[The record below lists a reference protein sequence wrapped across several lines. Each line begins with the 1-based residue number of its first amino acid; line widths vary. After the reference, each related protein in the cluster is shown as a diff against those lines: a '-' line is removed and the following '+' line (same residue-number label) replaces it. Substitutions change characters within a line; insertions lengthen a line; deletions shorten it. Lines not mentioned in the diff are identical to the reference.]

1 MTGMMILAAI
11 GAGLG
16 VFAIIIYFLPSQPDL
31 RQVVTRQS
39 TVSSSA
45 IEAPAP
51 DRQSGRPADPTAE
64 GIELSSSDRA
74 AAKVGM
80 RASATLRALPFVKI
94 PVSDLYVIRK
104 PVSVFLGEKVLM
116 SVIGLV
122 GPMFVTAALALVG
135 ISLPVAVP
143 AVVALFL
150 AAVLFFVPD
159 SDVQSTAARAR
170 VEFRH
175 ALSVYVDLVAM
186 SRRAGV
192 GATQALEEA
201 AIVGDSWVVR
211 RIDEVL
217 QEAARLGRPPWD
229 ALKQLATRLEV
240 QDLADLADI
249 MTLSGEYGTASE
261 DALRAKSKSLRNSIS
276 SESAGEAKSVTEQLA
291 LPTSAMAFT
300 FMIIL
305 FIPPLIR
312 LAFS

>member
-16 VFAIIIYFLPSQPDL
+16 VFSVIVYFLPSQPDL

-39 TVSSSA
+39 TVSSSV
-45 IEAPAP
+45 IEAPAQ
-51 DRQSGRPADPTAE
+51 DRPGGRPVDPTAE
-64 GIELSSSDRA
+64 GIELTSSDQA

-80 RASATLRALPFVKI
+80 RASATLQALPFVKI

-122 GPMFVTAALALVG
+122 GPMFVTGALALVG

-159 SDVQSTAARAR
+159 SDVQSTAAKAR

>member
-1 MTGMMILAAI
+1 
-11 GAGLG
+11 
-16 VFAIIIYFLPSQPDL
+16 
-31 RQVVTRQS
+31 
-39 TVSSSA
+39 
-45 IEAPAP
+45 
-51 DRQSGRPADPTAE
+51 
-64 GIELSSSDRA
+64 
-74 AAKVGM
+74 M
-80 RASATLRALPFVKI
+80 RASATLQALPFVKI

-122 GPMFVTAALALVG
+122 GPMFVTGALALVG

-159 SDVQSTAARAR
+159 SDVQSTAAKAR

>member
-16 VFAIIIYFLPSQPDL
+16 VFSIVVYFLPSQPDL

-39 TVSSSA
+39 TVSSSV
-45 IEAPAP
+45 IEAPAQ
-51 DRQSGRPADPTAE
+51 DRPGGRPVDPTAE
-64 GIELSSSDRA
+64 GIELTSSDQA

-80 RASATLRALPFVKI
+80 RASATLQALPFVKI

-122 GPMFVTAALALVG
+122 GPMLVTGALALVG

-159 SDVQSTAARAR
+159 SDVQSTAAKAR

>member
-16 VFAIIIYFLPSQPDL
+16 VFSIVVYFLPSQPDL

-39 TVSSSA
+39 TVSSSV
-45 IEAPAP
+45 IEAPAQ
-51 DRQSGRPADPTAE
+51 DRPGGRPVDPTAE
-64 GIELSSSDRA
+64 GIELTSSDQA

-80 RASATLRALPFVKI
+80 RASSTLQALPFVKI

-122 GPMFVTAALALVG
+122 GPMFVTGALALVG

-159 SDVQSTAARAR
+159 SDVQSTAAKAR

>member
-1 MTGMMILAAI
+1 MTSAMILAAI

-16 VFAIIIYFLPSQPDL
+16 LFAIVLSFLPAQPDL
-31 RQVVTRQS
+31 REVIARQS
-39 TVSSSA
+39 TVSTSV
-45 IEAPAP
+45 IDAPAP
-51 DRQSGRPADPTAE
+51 DRPDKTPADPTAE
-64 GIELSSSDRA
+64 GIELSSSDQA
-74 AAKVGM
+74 ASKVGL
-80 RASATLRALPFVKI
+80 RFASTLQALPFVTI
-94 PVSDLYVIRK
+94 PVSDLYVLRK
-104 PVSVFLGEKVLM
+104 PVSVFLGEKVLL
-116 SVIGLV
+116 SVIGLI
-122 GPMFVTAALALVG
+122 GPAFVAGALALLG
-135 ISLPVAVP
+135 IPLPTPATIVA
-143 AVVALFL
+143 ALFL
-150 AAVLFFVPD
+150 AGVLFFVPD
-159 SDVQSTAARAR
+159 SDVQNSAAKAR

-229 ALKQLATRLEV
+229 ALKRLSSRLEV

-261 DALRAKSKSLRNSIS
+261 DALRAKSKSLRNAIS
-276 SESAGEAKSVTEQLA
+276 SESAGEAKSVTERLA

>member
-16 VFAIIIYFLPSQPDL
+16 LFAIIVYFLPSQPDL
-31 RQVVTRQS
+31 RQVVSRQA
-39 TVSSSA
+39 TVSTSV
-45 IEAPAP
+45 IETPTP
-51 DRQSGRPADPTAE
+51 GREGGQPTDPTAE
-64 GIELSSSDRA
+64 GIELSSSDQA
-74 AAKVGM
+74 ASTVGL
-80 RASATLRALPFVKI
+80 RLAGTLQALPFVKI
-94 PVSDLYVIRK
+94 PTSDLYVIRK
-104 PVSVFLGEKVLM
+104 PVSVFLGEKALM
-116 SVIGLV
+116 AVIGLV
-122 GPMFVTAALALVG
+122 APMLVTGALAIVG
-135 ISLPVAVP
+135 ISLPIPAI
-143 AVVALFL
+143 AVVSLFL

-159 SDVQSTAARAR
+159 SDVQNTATKAR

-229 ALKQLATRLEV
+229 ALKQLSNRLEV

-261 DALRAKSKSLRNSIS
+261 EALRAKSKSLRNSIS